1 MGNAN
6 TESLSGPEIA
16 TSRGF
21 SRSRFSLS
29 ASFIGFV
36 AMLFFP
42 ICPPR
47 LTDRIVDYPIG

>member
-16 TSRGF
+16 TSLGF

-29 ASFIGFV
+29 ASFLGFV
-36 AMLFFP
+36 AMLFSQSARP
-42 ICPPR
+42 
-47 LTDRIVDYPIG
+47 D